1 MNTKTIHILVT
12 SIFLLVFGFAVLV
25 GQNIKPEQKS
35 DSQEQVNS
43 GYITLNSGEILI
55 VEEEPIIPSLTG
67 DDNVESPVV
76 NEENYKEIYHSGFT
90 RDDPRQR
97 MVWEAYDLGGL
108 EFVSLIECENG
119 LRNPKA
125 VWDGG
130 MSFWLCQL
138 NIRRHGEPLKEEWN
152 DRPYQLSVCYSKWK
166 WGTKFYW
173 PSRLIWG
180 KRCSEV
186 AKKRFYFG

>member
-1 MNTKTIHILVT
+1 MNDKKINALVT
-12 SIFLLVFGFAVLV
+12 SIFLLVFGFTVLV
-25 GQNIKPEQKS
+25 GQNIKQEEKP
-35 DSQEQVNS
+35 DSQELATWD
-43 GYITLNSGEILI
+43 YIILNSGETFTI
-55 VEEEPIIPSLTG
+55 EEEPIIPSLTG
-67 DDNVESPVV
+67 DDNAESPVV

-138 NIRRHGEPLKEEWN
+138 NIRRHGEPLEEERN
-152 DRPYQLSVCYSKWK
+152 DRPYQLSVCFEKWK
-166 WGTKFYW
+166 SGTKFYW
-173 PSRLIWG
+173 PQRLIWG
-180 KRCSEV
+180 KRCWEV
-186 AKKRFYFG
+186 AKKRFYFM